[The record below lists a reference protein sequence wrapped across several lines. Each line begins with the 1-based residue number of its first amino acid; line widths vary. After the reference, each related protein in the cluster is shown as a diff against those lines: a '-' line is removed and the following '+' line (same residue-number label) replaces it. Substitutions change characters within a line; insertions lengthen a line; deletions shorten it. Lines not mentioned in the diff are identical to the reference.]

1 MKTEIRSLKREGGQG
16 VTKMHIIENL
26 LFMSGE
32 ICCVNIC
39 LQEFSFIINS
49 FGGAADSTPS
59 VVGFPMYILFPTV
72 RQFQRN
78 LNNYAYKQDMRSE
91 NPCNF
96 N

>member
-59 VVGFPMYILFPTV
+59 VVDEDSFWMSESLMESTCNHFP
-72 RQFQRN
+72 
-78 LNNYAYKQDMRSE
+78 
-91 NPCNF
+91 PCATIHMS
-96 N
+96 